1 MTGTSPSILTN
12 TFQIQKELF
21 RPSLQYPSHPYAEI
35 LSRTAERFPEN
46 EAVISSAPILAS
58 HLTNDASASSAS
70 HSGEMQ
76 GSIRLAND
84 ASASEPSRSDNEA
97 SASTAAQSVRTSGVR
112 FAQARREE
120 RDVNLTYRELDT
132 LVNAFANALLDVGVR
147 KGDRVCLL
155 MTNRPEFLVSWFA
168 LARIGAIISP
178 MNPSYKEREVAYQL
192 GNSEAMAIVVQ
203 QELLSLVES
212 VHAQTP
218 ALEHVIVVGAD
229 QAALPPQVHSFSQMV
244 RGYASTL
251 PACPAPALDDLLTR
265 PYSSGTTGFPKGV
278 MLSHKNVACNAF
290 QSVATARITSNDRM
304 LVFVPLYHIY
314 GIMLIGTASMSG
326 ATIVLMERF
335 EPERCLQFIQE
346 QRITLLYTVPQVLA
360 LLSDWPQLKEYDLSS
375 VRYTQCGAAPV
386 PPALAYRFQE
396 RTNITVM
403 TSYGLT
409 EASPGTHSNPVYD
422 RKLIRVETI
431 GLPIHD
437 TKQKIVDLET
447 GQIELGVGE
456 MGELIVRGP
465 QVMQGYWK
473 APEATAEALR
483 DGWLYTGD
491 IGWRDEDG
499 YVTITDRKKEMIKF
513 KGFSVAPAEIE
524 ALLLEH
530 PAVADVAVIAKPN
543 EEAGEVPK
551 AFVVLRAGFEQQS
564 ADVLMEWVNGK
575 LATYKNVREIE
586 FIEFIPRN
594 PSGKILRRV
603 LKERER

>member
-1 MTGTSPSILTN
+1 MTDTSPSILTN
-12 TFQIQKELF
+12 RSQLQTELF
-21 RPSLQYPSHPYAEI
+21 RPSLQYPSSPYAEI
-35 LSRTAERFPEN
+35 LSRTAKRFPEN
-46 EAVISSAPILAS
+46 EAVII
-58 HLTNDASASSAS
+58 
-70 HSGEMQ
+70 
-76 GSIRLAND
+76 
-84 ASASEPSRSDNEA
+84 
-97 SASTAAQSVRTSGVR
+97 
-112 FAQARREE
+112 
-120 RDVNLTYRELDT
+120 RDVNLTYRELDA
-132 LVNAFANALLDVGVR
+132 LVNAFANALLDMGIR

-203 QELLSLVES
+203 QELLSLVEA
-212 VHAQTP
+212 VHPQTP
-218 ALEHVIVVGAD
+218 ALEHVIVVGAG
-229 QAALPPQVHSFSQMV
+229 QEALPPQVYSFGQMV
-244 RGYASTL
+244 RDYASTS
-251 PACPAPALDDLLTR
+251 PASPAPVWEDLLTL

-278 MLSHKNVACNAF
+278 MLSHKNVVCNAC

-326 ATIVLMERF
+326 ATMVLMERF
-335 EPERCLQFIQE
+335 EPGRCLQLIQE

-360 LLSDWPQLKEYDLSS
+360 LLSEWPQLKEYNLNS

-409 EASPGTHSNPVYD
+409 EAAPGTHSNPVYD
-422 RKLIRVETI
+422 RGLIKVETI

-456 MGELIVRGP
+456 VGELIVQGP

-491 IGWRDEDG
+491 IGWRDVDE

-513 KGFSVAPAEIE
+513 KGFSVAPAQIE

-551 AFVVLRAGFEQQS
+551 AFVVLRVGYEQQS
-564 ADVLMEWVNGK
+564 ADELMEWVNGK
-575 LATYKNVREIE
+575 LATYKNVHEIE
-586 FIEFIPRN
+586 FIDAIPRN

-603 LKERER
+603 LKEQERQKMG